1 VSATIHNIA
10 DARIARNP
18 HLEVWLTTAEIA
30 DYLGFS
36 TKWVTRRVSEGMPHA
51 RMGARLRFKI
61 SQVEPWLMN
70 HA

>member
-1 VSATIHNIA
+1 MSATIHNIA

-36 TKWVTRRVSEGMPHA
+36 TKWVTRRVAEGMPHA